1 LINNKEI
8 LFKGL
13 KKSPILFVFSILFI
27 LFLTS
32 LFLILTPIGWIIL
45 AGFCDA
51 FTKGNLLQKILTLMI
66 IIIYIIGILTLTNT
80 ICINLQD

>member
-1 LINNKEI
+1 MINNKEI

-51 FTKGNLLQKILTLMI
+51 FTKGNLLQKIVTLMI
-66 IIIYIIGILTLTNT
+66 IVIYISGILTLTNT

>member
-1 LINNKEI
+1 MINNKEI

-66 IIIYIIGILTLTNT
+66 IVIYISGILTLTNT

>member
-1 LINNKEI
+1 MINNKEI

-66 IIIYIIGILTLTNT
+66 IVIYISGMLTLTNN
-80 ICINLQD
+80 IFINLQD

>member
-1 LINNKEI
+1 MINNKEI

-45 AGFCDA
+45 AVFCDA

-66 IIIYIIGILTLTNT
+66 IVIYISGILTLTNA

>member
-1 LINNKEI
+1 MINNKEI

-51 FTKGNLLQKILTLMI
+51 FTNGSLLQKIVTLMI
-66 IIIYIIGILTLTNT
+66 IVIYISGILTLTNT